1 MNILILFSG
10 GDGFPL
16 GGAYTNR
23 VLALSKGLAG
33 NGCKVT
39 ILIFYPGKKNIAEPE
54 GVFEGIHYKF
64 ACNPVRPKSRM
75 NKIFIGVSGIFYGCR
90 YILANYKHERYDALI
105 SFSSLFSQNFFT
117 FLASRLIK
125 TPFIREK
132 NEFPQAVLQKGFNDL
147 NLWDTITL
155 KTVYKIFDGYI
166 FISTGLKNFLNNKI
180 RKGAPVI
187 IVPIVVDNER
197 FVSAGEQPP
206 EKLITYC
213 GHLFGEKDGV
223 KILLKAFS
231 KIAGKHP
238 GYHLMMIGDI
248 SNHSEFEDL
257 KNYIIGLGLESR
269 VLFSGFADRK
279 DIPDFLMRSS
289 VLVLARPDNIQA
301 KGGFPTKLGEY
312 LATGRPVLVT
322 SVSDIPDYIQHNVNG
337 FLAIPGDAADFA
349 NKLDEILSD
358 YSNSETVGRKGKE
371 LAETSFNIYFQGRR
385 IIDFINLIK
394 KAK

>member
-10 GDGFPL
+10 GDGFPI

-54 GVFEGIHYKF
+54 GVFDGIHYKF
-64 ACNPVRPKSRM
+64 ACNPVRPKSRV
-75 NKIFIGVSGIFYGCR
+75 NKIFIGVQGIFQGCR
-90 YILANYKHERYDALI
+90 YIMATYKREHYDALI
-105 SFSSLFSQNFFT
+105 SFSSLFSQNFFM
-117 FLASRLIK
+117 FLVSRLIK

-132 NEFPQAVLQKGFNDL
+132 NEFPQAVLQKGINGL
-147 NLWDTITL
+147 NGLDKIKL
-155 KTVYKIFDGYI
+155 CYVYKIFDA
-166 FISTGLKNFLNNKI
+166 FVLISTGLKNYLDNKT
-180 RKGAPVI
+180 RKKSPVI

-197 FVSAGEQPP
+197 FLTSGEQQP

-223 KILLKAFS
+223 KILLKTFS
-231 KIAGKHP
+231 LIAGKHTD
-238 GYHLMMIGDI
+238 YSLMMIGDI
-248 SNHSEFEDL
+248 SDRHEFEKLSD
-257 KNYIIGLGLESR
+257 YIRELGIEGR
-269 VLFSGFADRK
+269 VVFPGFVDRK
-279 DIPDFLMRSS
+279 EIPGFLIKSA

-322 SVSDIPDYIQHNVNG
+322 SVSDIPHYIQHNVNG
-337 FLAIPGDAADFA
+337 FLAVPGDADDFA
-349 NKLDEILSD
+349 DKLDKILSD
-358 YSNSETVGRKGKE
+358 YATASAVGREGRK
-371 LAETSFNIYFQGRR
+371 LADTSFNIYFQGHRL
-385 IIDFINLIK
+385 IDFINQVK
-394 KAK
+394 TR